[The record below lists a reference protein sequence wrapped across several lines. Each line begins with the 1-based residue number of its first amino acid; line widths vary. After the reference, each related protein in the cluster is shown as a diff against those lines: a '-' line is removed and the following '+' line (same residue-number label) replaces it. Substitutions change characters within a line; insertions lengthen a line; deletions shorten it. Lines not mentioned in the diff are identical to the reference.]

1 MQSGWTDRTLSLGY
15 SLRASPSIW
24 GSQGDET
31 LLTGGDK
38 FPLCGGSGP
47 AAVKQAMSAA
57 PLHNRQKGFYPPYL
71 LVPKK
76 TGEFRP
82 ILDLCLLKVLCLQN
96 VHHANHQAVTWTGSA
111 EQLFHHHRLKGGYF
125 YVKHRW
131 SPLSTDLVAPAPL
144 AEEGPG

>member
-1 MQSGWTDRTLSLGY
+1 MEGLVAEGTEEGYLGFLAAAPQFSAYPLTQCLEDWCHNYMQSGWTDRTLSLGY

-31 LLTGGDK
+31 LLRDK

-47 AAVKQAMSAA
+47 AAVKQAKSAA

-82 ILDLCLLKVLCLQN
+82 ILDLCLLKVLCPQN
-96 VHHANHQAVTWTGSA
+96 VHHANHQAVT
-111 EQLFHHHRLKGGYF
+111 
-125 YVKHRW
+125 
-131 SPLSTDLVAPAPL
+131 
-144 AEEGPG
+144 